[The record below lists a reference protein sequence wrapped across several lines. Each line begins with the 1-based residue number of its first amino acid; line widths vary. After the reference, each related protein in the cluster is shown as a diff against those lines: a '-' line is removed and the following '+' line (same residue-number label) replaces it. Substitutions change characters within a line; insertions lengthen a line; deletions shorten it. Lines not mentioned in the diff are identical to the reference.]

1 MPPIAPPFSPWV
13 VELYDADCVAV
24 VPDKLV
30 SKAVE
35 LDDAD
40 ELVAAAVLFRKKVF
54 CPVVQLQFPASKS
67 WSQQ

>member
-1 MPPIAPPFSPWV
+1 
-13 VELYDADCVAV
+13 
-24 VPDKLV
+24 VPDELAA
-30 SKAVE
+30 KAVE

-40 ELVAAAVLFRKKVF
+40 ELVTAAVWSRKKVF